1 LENQEFAAA
10 RADAEK
16 SLAAARAKG
25 DSAAIVAALTDLG
38 AVCVRANEAVRGLGM
53 LEEALKLVQP
63 LGDPQRHADVLGNLA
78 LANHAL
84 SLHSQAI
91 DYLNQSL
98 ELARQAGD
106 LVEEKM
112 ALTRLGNI
120 YSGLRDRDRAAANY
134 EQALSVAHSL
144 GDRQAEADL
153 NWQLAV
159 LDEEAR
165 RHAQAIQRAQ
175 QTASI
180 LKSIQHPHADWF
192 ANHVEQFRN
201 GKATSTG
208 ISGLNALASLTGAL
222 APGAKLPELS
232 APSTVVGPGLLRM
245 AYSAAKSLTK
255 FLGSGLKTVPVE
267 QRTMRLQICQSCEH
281 HTGVRCRVC
290 GCFTSAKTWLPHERC
305 PLGKW

>member
-16 SLAAARAKG
+16 SLTTAKAKG

-38 AVCVRANEAVRGLGM
+38 AVFVRANEAVRGLTL
-53 LEEALKLVQP
+53 LEEALRLVQP
-63 LGDPQRHADVLGNLA
+63 LGDPRRHADVLGNLA

-91 DYLNQSL
+91 DYLNRSL
-98 ELARQAGD
+98 ELSRQAGD

-120 YSGLRDRDRAAANY
+120 YSGLRECDRAAAHY
-134 EQALSVAHSL
+134 ERALTVAHSL

-159 LDEEAR
+159 IDEEAN
-165 RHAQAIQRAQ
+165 RHEQAILRAR

-180 LKSIQHPHADWF
+180 LKEMHHPHADWF
-192 ANHVEQFRN
+192 ANHVEQFRA
-201 GKATSTG
+201 GKATTVG
-208 ISGLNALASLTGAL
+208 VSGLNALAGLTGVL
-222 APGAKLPELS
+222 VPGAKLPEPQTP
-232 APSTVVGPGLLRM
+232 AAIVGPGLLRM

-267 QRTMRLQICQSCEH
+267 QRIMRLQICHDCEH